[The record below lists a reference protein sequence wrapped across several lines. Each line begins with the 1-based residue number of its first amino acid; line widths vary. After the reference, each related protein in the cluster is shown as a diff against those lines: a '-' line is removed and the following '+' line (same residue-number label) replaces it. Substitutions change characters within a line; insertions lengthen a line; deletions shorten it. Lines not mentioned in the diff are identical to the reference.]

1 MPLFLA
7 FLYNLDLKVLKQL
20 AKKLLG
26 RQPSPVKSGAQSPEY
41 YDEMYA
47 GSSEYAKPFWQ
58 SRYYFL
64 WTVICDRLK
73 QAGNTRVLEIGCG
86 SGQFSELLHQNGW
99 KDYLGLDISS
109 EAIRQAREK
118 DLAPFQFEVADALT
132 TDYFDSYDCDSI
144 VCTEVLE
151 HIEQDREL
159 ISRIRPGTRCLCTV
173 PNFPYTSHVRHFE
186 SERQVHERYAE
197 YFTQLDVWAIAG
209 SHREGVLYFLAD
221 GVRA

>member
-1 MPLFLA
+1 M
-7 FLYNLDLKVLKQL
+7 LKQL
-20 AKKLLG
+20 AKQLLR
-26 RQPSPVKSGAQSPEY
+26 RQTSPVKSGEQSPGY

-47 GSSEYAKPFWQ
+47 GSSEYAKPYWQ

-73 QAGNTRVLEIGCG
+73 QAGNTRLLEIGCG

-99 KDYLGLDISS
+99 TDYLGLDISS
-109 EAIRQAREK
+109 EAVRQAREK
-118 DLAPFQFEVADALT
+118 DLTPFRFEVADALA
-132 TDYFDSYDCDSI
+132 TDHFDSYDYDSV

-151 HIEQDREL
+151 HIEQDLEVV
-159 ISRIRPGTRCLCTV
+159 SRIRSGTRCLCTV

-186 SERQVHERYAE
+186 TAQQVHQRYAR
-197 YFTQLDVWAIAG
+197 YFSTLDVWAIAG
-209 SHREGVLYFLAD
+209 THRPGVVYFLAD